1 MSKASP
7 YLKPNLF
14 LTPLN
19 TSRKNNNSTSSFL
32 HTVKELTQSKTQP
45 NENILDDFKSYMK
58 IKIKNKQTTSPKKG
72 DDSPDMINVANNHV
86 ERIIHNKYKLKG
98 HDMFKKFEDKMK
110 VFRILDSYVDVKDY
124 LKKMNLLYNPQ
135 MKAILQNKKKKAL
148 RSEFQNFFGVNID
161 ELELPYKDSEEEE
174 SPFNNDLMTKE
185 HFNLISKVKDTLSL
199 HRKIKTEEDEVF
211 SPRKSIDGKLDG
223 ELKHY
228 LAQTLRNPEDAMSKE
243 HENNSQNQIFERIDE
258 YYHDQKQENIVR
270 VRSKLKN
277 FREATDPTKTT
288 HYAKEMEKFQNLIE
302 NSIDFNLIKQVKLD
316 EEDVPSKFYYLA
328 YKEHAQQVQKVL
340 KKTCQKLYSRKL
352 EFISTNKTKLSN
364 RIQQEAEKLQNFI
377 NVKVIKK
384 NSSKIEPDPR
394 NRSKSKITSSRDQYN
409 ASFSQKSQMFIP
421 KTVTS
426 LDHIEEFDLRP
437 RFGYQKKNKKL
448 PKLVDSNGNLNIKTK
463 FSNLISKINV
473 SQVENADN
481 KMLIEKEIDDI
492 ENVFQKEL
500 EQIKL
505 KQFHRVDSIRDVKVE
520 EKVETKVK
528 MLKSYFSNR
537 KKGKYIIKL

>member
-7 YLKPNLF
+7 YLKPNIF

-32 HTVKELTQSKTQP
+32 QTVKESTQSKTQP

-58 IKIKNKQTTSPKKG
+58 LKIKNKQTTSPKKG
-72 DDSPDMINVANNHV
+72 DDSPDMINIANNHV

-135 MKAILQNKKKKAL
+135 MKEILQNKKKKAL
-148 RSEFQNFFGVNID
+148 RSEFQNSFGVNIN
-161 ELELPYKDSEEEE
+161 ELELPYKDSDEEEF
-174 SPFNNDLMTKE
+174 PFNNDLMTKE
-185 HFNLISKVKDTLSL
+185 HSNLISKVKATLSL

-211 SPRKSIDGKLDG
+211 SPRKLIDGKLDG

-243 HENNSQNQIFERIDE
+243 HETNSQNQIFERIDE

-270 VRSKLKN
+270 IRSKLKN
-277 FREATDPTKTT
+277 FREATDPTKST

-328 YKEHAQQVQKVL
+328 YKKHAQQVQKVL

-384 NSSKIEPDPR
+384 NSSKIETDPR
-394 NRSKSKITSSRDQYN
+394 NRSKSKMTSSKDPYN
-409 ASFSQKSQMFIP
+409 ASFSQKSQIFIP
-421 KTVTS
+421 KTITS
-426 LDHIEEFDLRP
+426 LDHIEEFDLGP
-437 RFGYQKKNKKL
+437 KFGYQKKNKKL

-463 FSNLISKINV
+463 FSNLINRINV
-473 SQVENADN
+473 SQVENADK

-505 KQFHRVDSIRDVKVE
+505 KQFHRVESIRDVKVE